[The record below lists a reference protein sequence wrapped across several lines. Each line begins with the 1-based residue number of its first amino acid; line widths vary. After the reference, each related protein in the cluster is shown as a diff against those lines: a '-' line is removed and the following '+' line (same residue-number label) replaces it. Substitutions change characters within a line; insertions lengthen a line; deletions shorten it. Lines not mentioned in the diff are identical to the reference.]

1 MNYAKMHAQGL
12 EEQVDSDRS
21 SLEDGQIM
29 ENESPFRVMASEDE
43 YRADEM
49 LTETTS
55 FPERTFHQESDEGTL
70 LDYNDDVSE
79 GGDGLETSHGLGDTR
94 SVQTADTDGEDN
106 IG

>member
-1 MNYAKMHAQGL
+1 M
-12 EEQVDSDRS
+12 DSDRS
-21 SLEDGQIM
+21 SLEDGQIV
-29 ENESPFRVMASEDE
+29 ENESLFHVMASEDE
-43 YRADEM
+43 YGADEM

-79 GGDGLETSHGLGDTR
+79 GGDGLETGHGLGDTH